1 MLTFPRLMTTEGKDP
16 FQVMEWTHKDVEI
29 KDTNG
34 KVIYKCEA
42 AEFPLTWSALARQ
55 IVASRYFRIARD
67 GEGPPEKSVRSMVAR
82 VVNFI
87 TEAGVANK
95 YFDTEQGEIFKAE
108 LTAMLLNQMGTFNS
122 PVWFNVGTTGAI
134 KPQGSAC
141 FINKVE
147 DDMLSILQLAVTEG
161 LIFKEGSGSGVNYS
175 ALRGEN
181 ETIRGGGTASGPV
194 SFLTGYDAFA
204 GIILSGGRTRRA
216 ARMCTLD
223 VDHPDIFKFIQCKA
237 KEEDIVA
244 ILAQGGMTT
253 QFNAPDSAYG
263 HVKYQNGNHSVM
275 VTDEFMAKVRD
286 VIHGYK
292 PDGHWD
298 LFNRKDGSVAE
309 RVSIKELFYEI
320 ASAAHKCGDPA
331 LQFYNTINEGNT
343 CAEDGNIVSS
353 NPCSEFMFL
362 ENSACNLAS
371 INLAKF
377 QKEPNHF
384 DTKMFK
390 HVVQLLITSQDILV
404 DACGYPTTA
413 IEENSH
419 KWRPLGLGFSNL
431 GGLLMSWGV
440 PYNSDEGRSIAASI
454 TSLMTGCAYTAS
466 ADLAETLGP
475 FDRFEANK
483 SSMED
488 VLERQMAYTKRLE
501 NDPAGIYKHA
511 QTAWREALTKGFGK
525 KRSKEGGAGF
535 RNAQATL
542 IAPTGTI
549 SFMMDCATTGVEPDI
564 GLRKTKALVEGGEL
578 TYINPMA
585 KEALKVLEYTED
597 EQHTIGEYIK
607 EHGHVENCMSLK
619 PQHLDVFDCAA
630 PAHKRYLSADAH
642 LDMVAAIQPFLSGAI
657 SKTYNLPHDATVDD
671 VALTYLKA
679 WERKIKC
686 IAIYRKDSKLSDPL
700 SVAEVLKTIEE
711 PVAPK
716 RKRMPSERTSCTH
729 KFEIGSHSGYITVGF
744 YEDGT
749 PGELFLR
756 MASHGSMVSGL
767 LDAFAT
773 SCSIM
778 LQYGVPLKVV
788 VDKFKPMQFTPAGI
802 TTHPE
807 IPIANSI
814 INYVF
819 RWLELK
825 FLQKD
830 DEVTASMPSILPEPG
845 IEDLNA
851 DCCADCGNPMTRH
864 GTCLQCHNCGNSQG
878 VCS

>member
-1 MLTFPRLMTTEGKDP
+1 MLEFSRILTKEGRDP
-16 FQVMEWTHKDVEI
+16 FQAMKWTHEDVEI
-29 KDTNG
+29 RNTDG
-34 KVIYKCEA
+34 KVIYECKE
-42 AEFPLTWSALARQ
+42 AEFPITWSTLARQ
-55 IVASRYFRIARD
+55 IVASRYFRLARD
-67 GEGPPEKSVRSMVAR
+67 AEGPPEKSVRSMVTR

-87 TEAGVANK
+87 TEAGIK
-95 YFDTEQGEIFKAE
+95 GEYFDAEQADVFKAE
-108 LTAMLLNQMGTFNS
+108 LTAVLLNQMGTFNS
-122 PVWFNVGTTGAI
+122 PVWFNVGTTGTT

-147 DDMLSILQLAVTEG
+147 DDMQSILQLVVTEG

-175 ALRGEN
+175 NLRGEN

-216 ARMCTLD
+216 ARMCILD
-223 VDHPDIFKFIQCKA
+223 VDHPDIFKFVQCKA
-237 KEEDIVA
+237 AEEDIVA
-244 ILAQGGMTT
+244 ILAQGGITT
-253 QFNAPDSAYG
+253 KFSAPDSAYS

-275 VTDEFMAKVRD
+275 VTDEFMSKVRD
-286 VIHGYK
+286 IIHGYK
-292 PDGHWD
+292 PDGLWS
-298 LFNRKDGSVAE
+298 LYNRKDHSLAE
-309 RVSIKELFYEI
+309 KVSIKELFNEI
-320 ASAAHKCGDPA
+320 ATAAHKCGDPA
-331 LQFYNTINEGNT
+331 LQFYDTINEGNT
-343 CAEDGNIVSS
+343 CSEDGDIVSS

-371 INLAKF
+371 INLDKF
-377 QKEPNHF
+377 QKEKNHF
-384 DTKMFK
+384 DVPLFK
-390 HVVQLLITSQDILV
+390 HIIRLLITSQDILV
-404 DACGYPTTA
+404 NACGYPTEE
-413 IEENSH
+413 IEKNSH

-454 TSLMTGCAYTAS
+454 TSLMTGHAYTVS
-466 ADLAETLGP
+466 AELAETLAP

-483 SSMED
+483 GPMEE
-488 VLERQMAYTKRLE
+488 VLERQMTSTKRLE
-501 NDPAGIYKHA
+501 MDPAGIARHSI
-511 QTAWREALTKGFGK
+511 QAWKEALTKGFGK
-525 KRSKEGGAGF
+525 KRSKENGSGF
-535 RNAQATL
+535 RNAQTTL

-564 GLRKTKALVEGGEL
+564 GLRKTKSLVEGGEL
-578 TYINPMA
+578 TYINPKA
-585 KEALKVLEYTED
+585 KIALQVLGYTEE
-597 EQHTIGEYIK
+597 EQNEIEAHIK
-607 EHGHVENCMSLK
+607 ENGHVENCSSLK
-619 PQHLDVFDCAA
+619 SKHLDIFDCAA

-700 SVAEVLKTIEE
+700 SVAKVLETLEKPI
-711 PVAPK
+711 APK

-729 KFEIGSHSGYITVGF
+729 KFEIGSHSGYLTVGF

-756 MASHGSMVSGL
+756 MAAHGSMVSGL

-778 LQYGVPLKVV
+778 LQYGVPLDVV
-788 VDKFKPMQFTPAGI
+788 VEKFKPMQFTPAGI

-814 INYVF
+814 ISYIF

-825 FLQKD
+825 FLKK
-830 DEVTASMPSILPEPG
+830 EGEEAPLTPSILPEPG
-845 IEDLNA
+845 VEDLNA